1 MIATKI
7 SFALITSFAD
17 VNQIMDILL
26 KQANV
31 NTIRAIP
38 TVIVISMIAKVC
50 AMALVGVN
58 VSLIM
63 FWIRKQKFVIKLL
76 RYRVI
81 VSLIVVKIN
90 SVLMICVNV
99 DQAIIKLKIHVTAN
113 PVILTAIVIFLIRI
127 VFVLRINANVDLDT
141 LWIQRLNYVRLE
153 TKSHAIRSM
162 IAVLINS
169 VLKIYANANRTMNS
183 MIHLYVNSNLVVMT
197 VTAINSIAI
206 GFVIPLMESVRA
218 VKLTTK

>member
-1 MIATKI
+1 MIAT
-7 SFALITSFAD
+7 
-17 VNQIMDILL
+17 
-26 KQANV
+26 
-31 NTIRAIP
+31 
-38 TVIVISMIAKVC
+38 VC
-50 AMALVGVN
+50 AMSLVGVN
-58 VSLIM
+58 VCLIM

-90 SVLMICVNV
+90 SVLMVCVNV

-127 VFVLRINANVDLDT
+127 VFVLRMNANVDLDT
-141 LWIQRLNYVRLE
+141 LWIQRLNFVRLE

-162 IAVLINS
+162 IVVLINS

-206 GFVIPLMESVRA
+206 GFVIPLMACVTA